1 VSERLGHDTVL
12 TTLELY
18 AHVTQTMR
26 SKAASRSGSLLNTAR
41 TPVAAVTAE
50 K

>member
-1 VSERLGHDTVL
+1 MVGRDVDEETIALLR
-12 TTLELY
+12 
-18 AHVTQTMR
+18 R
-26 SKAASRSGSLLNTAR
+26 FGSLLNTAR